1 MKSLKQTITQHWRPE
16 PLPVPVVD
24 PDLPRLTGIERA
36 AEVCRFTLHKLEY
49 ALSPQGHLREFIKLN
64 VRLALSIAIP
74 VFMVAPLITVAL
86 NQFQVWVDLLAKTT
100 SSLVLFPLS
109 VVLVIGLICGLV
121 YIGRSIMIM
130 RLRYSQQR
138 RDPYGY

>member
-1 MKSLKQTITQHWRPE
+1 M
-16 PLPVPVVD
+16 V
-24 PDLPRLTGIERA
+24 
-36 AEVCRFTLHKLEY
+36 HKLEY

-64 VRLALSIAIP
+64 VRLAISIAIP
-74 VFMVAPLITVAL
+74 VFLVAPLITTAL
-86 NQFQVWVDLLAKTT
+86 EQFQVWVDLLAKTT

-109 VVLVIGLICGLV
+109 VVLVIGLVCGLV